1 MNSFRNHRVVIASLF
16 LPTTAILGESVSS
29 TPDQHIREPQAVSV
43 PAVALR
49 LGEKPKSRQSS
60 FTGSITG
67 PLKSIVE
74 DLRDRVSIRAN
85 QCSR

>member
-29 TPDQHIREPQAVSV
+29 TPDQHIREPQTVSV